1 MAIFELECCGI
12 KGVWGDEGARGSD
25 VVGECAVAL
34 TEARLVASLEIFM
47 FDRDYRVESV
57 LEFRCPPY
65 LESVQGNGSSQ
76 ASAYIP
82 AGKNKL
88 HSAVHSRK
96 TAVHRGADRC
106 CNVIIS
112 SISAISKYCFDWA
125 KCQLLPQMSDET

>member
-1 MAIFELECCGI
+1 LAIFELECCRI
-12 KGVWGDEGARGSD
+12 EGVWGDEGARGSD

-34 TEARLVASLEIFM
+34 AEARLVASFEVLV
-47 FDRDYRVESV
+47 FDRDYRVESA
-57 LEFRCPPY
+57 LELRCLPY
-65 LESVQGNGSSQ
+65 LESMQGSRSSQ
-76 ASAYIP
+76 TSAYIP

-112 SISAISKYCFDWA
+112 SIPAISKYCFDWA